1 MNSKKNIA
9 IFISGKGSNAKNIID
24 YFHDST
30 KIKVKFVFTT
40 GENHDFQD
48 YCIQKGV
55 QFFSSDEKE
64 SYTQQQITLCSTN
77 NIDWVILAGYLK
89 QIPVEFISRLNH
101 KIINLHPSLLPKF
114 GGKGM
119 YGKNVHAAVLA
130 EKESKSGITIHLVNE
145 VFDQGKIMNQYE
157 CDIDLGETIASLEE
171 KIHALEQRHFPN
183 AILNII
189 EQLPFIE

>member
-40 GENHDFQD
+40 GENHDLPD
-48 YCIQKGV
+48 YCQERGV
-55 QFFSSDEKE
+55 LFFSSKE
-64 SYTQQQITLCSTN
+64 IETYTQQQITLCSTN

-89 QIPVEFISRLNH
+89 KIPVEFIRRLNQ
-101 KIINLHPSLLPKF
+101 KIINIHPSLLPKF

-130 EKESKSGITIHLVNE
+130 EKETKSGITIHLVNE
-145 VFDQGKIMNQYE
+145 VFDEGRIMNQYE
-157 CDIDLGETIASLEE
+157 CAIDMGETIASLEG
-171 KIHALEQRHFPN
+171 KINALEQRYFPK
-183 AILNII
+183 AILTII
-189 EQLPFIE
+189 EQMTIIE